1 MIKVSS
7 REQLIDIIQERINKY
22 GNNCDLNDLDISLVT
37 HLNYLFYLFPEFN
50 GNISNW
56 NTSNVFDF
64 SFMFYKC
71 KFNQDISNWK
81 FNNVIYMNNMFEDSK
96 FNKDISNWKFSKT
109 LRTIQEIFLNS
120 EFDQDISNWILPN
133 FCNTFRM
140 LKTKKIIEALKY
152 KNIKIY

>member
-7 REQLIDIIQERINKY
+7 REQLIDIIQERIDKY
-22 GNNCDLNDLDISLVT
+22 GNDCDLNDLDISLVT

-56 NTSNVFDF
+56 NTSNVLDF

-81 FNNVIYMNNMFEDSK
+81 FNKAIYMNNMFEDSK
-96 FNKDISNWKFSKT
+96 FNQDISNWKFSKKLAT
-109 LRTIQEIFLNS
+109 TQEMFLNS
-120 EFDQDISNWILPN
+120 EFDQDISNWILPE
-133 FCNTFRM
+133 FCYKLGM
-140 LKTKKIIEALKY
+140 LKTKKIIETLRC

>member
-7 REQLIDIIQERINKY
+7 REQLRDIIQERIDKY
-22 GNNCDLNDLDISLVT
+22 GNDCDLNDLDISLVT
-37 HLNYLFYLFPEFN
+37 DLSYLFYLFPEFN

-56 NTSNVFDF
+56 NTSNVLNF

-81 FNNVIYMNNMFEDSK
+81 FSK
-96 FNKDISNWKFSKT
+96 KLAT
-109 LRTIQEIFLNS
+109 TQEMFLNS
-120 EFDQDISNWILPN
+120 EFDQDISNWILPE
-133 FCNTFRM
+133 FCYKLGM
-140 LKTKKIIEALKY
+140 LKTKKIIETLRC

>member
-56 NTSNVFDF
+56 NTSNIIDF

-81 FNNVIYMNNMFEDSK
+81 FSK
-96 FNKDISNWKFSKT
+96 KLT
-109 LRTIQEIFLNS
+109 TTQEMFLNS
-120 EFDQDISNWILPN
+120 EFNQDISNWILPES
-133 FCNTFRM
+133 CYKLGM
-140 LKTKKIIEALKY
+140 LKTKKIIETLRY

>member
-56 NTSNVFDF
+56 NTSNIIDF

-81 FNNVIYMNNMFEDSK
+81 FNKAIFMNNMFEDSE
-96 FNKDISNWKFSKT
+96 FNQDISNWKFSKKLAST
-109 LRTIQEIFLNS
+109 QEMFLNS
-120 EFDQDISNWILPN
+120 EFDQDISNWTLPES
-133 FCNTFRM
+133 CYKLGM
-140 LKTKKIIEALKY
+140 LKTKKIIETLRY

>member
-7 REQLIDIIQERINKY
+7 REQLIDIIKKRINKY

-56 NTSNVFDF
+56 NTSNVIDF

-71 KFNQDISNWK
+71 KFNQNISNWK
-81 FNNVIYMNNMFEDSK
+81 FDNVIYMNNMFEDSK
-96 FNKDISNWKFSKT
+96 FNQDISNWKFSKG
-109 LRTIQEIFLNS
+109 LRTTQEMFLNS

-133 FCNTFRM
+133 FCDTRRILN
-140 LKTKKIIEALKY
+140 TKKIIEILRY
-152 KNIKIY
+152 KNIKMY

>member
-37 HLNYLFYLFPEFN
+37 CLNYLFYLFPEFN

-56 NTSNVFDF
+56 NTSNVIDF
-64 SFMFYKC
+64 SFMFYQC

-81 FNNVIYMNNMFEDSK
+81 FDNVIYMNNMFEDSK
-96 FNKDISNWKFSKT
+96 FNQDISNWKFSKG
-109 LRTIQEIFLNS
+109 LRTTQEMFLNS
-120 EFDQDISNWILPN
+120 EFDQDISNWILPDS
-133 FCNTFRM
+133 CNTRRI
-140 LKTKKIIEALKY
+140 LNTKKIIETLRY
-152 KNIKIY
+152 KNIKMY

>member
-56 NTSNVFDF
+56 DTSNITDF

-81 FNNVIYMNNMFEDSK
+81 FSK
-96 FNKDISNWKFSKT
+96 KLAT
-109 LRTIQEIFLNS
+109 TQEMFLNS
-120 EFDQDISNWILPN
+120 EFDQDISNWILPD
-133 FCNTFRM
+133 FCYKLGM
-140 LKTKKIIEALKY
+140 LKTKKIIETLRC

>member
-37 HLNYLFYLFPEFN
+37 YLNYLFYLFPEFN

-56 NTSNVFDF
+56 NTSNVIDF

-81 FNNVIYMNNMFEDSK
+81 FPE
-96 FNKDISNWKFSKT
+96 T
-109 LRTIQEIFLNS
+109 LGTTKEMFLNS
-120 EFDQDISNWILPN
+120 EFDQNISNWILPE
-133 FCNTFRM
+133 FCYKLGM
-140 LKTKKIIEALKY
+140 LKTKKIIEALRY

>member
-1 MIKVSS
+1 MKVSS

-56 NTSNVFDF
+56 NTSNVLDF

-81 FNNVIYMNNMFEDSK
+81 FSK
-96 FNKDISNWKFSKT
+96 KLAST
-109 LRTIQEIFLNS
+109 QEMFLNS
-120 EFDQDISNWILPN
+120 EFDQDISHWILPEY
-133 FCNTFRM
+133 CYKLGM
-140 LKTKKIIEALKY
+140 LKTKKIIETLRC

>member
-56 NTSNVFDF
+56 DTSNITDF

-81 FNNVIYMNNMFEDSK
+81 FNKAIFMNNMFEDSK
-96 FNKDISNWKFSKT
+96 FNQDISNWKFSKKLAST
-109 LRTIQEIFLNS
+109 QEMFLNS
-120 EFDQDISNWILPN
+120 EFDQDISNWILPD
-133 FCNTFRM
+133 FCYKLGM
-140 LKTKKIIEALKY
+140 LKTKKIIETLKY

>member
-7 REQLIDIIQERINKY
+7 REQLIDIIQERIDKY

-37 HLNYLFYLFPEFN
+37 RLNYLFYLFPEFN

-56 NTSNVFDF
+56 NTSNITDF

-81 FNNVIYMNNMFEDSK
+81 FNKAIFMNNMFEDSE
-96 FNKDISNWKFSKT
+96 FNQDISNWKFSKKLAT
-109 LRTIQEIFLNS
+109 TQEMFLNS
-120 EFDQDISNWILPN
+120 EFDQDISNWILPAS
-133 FCNTFRM
+133 CYKLGM
-140 LKTKKIIEALKY
+140 LKTKKIIETLRY

>member
-37 HLNYLFYLFPEFN
+37 NLCYLFYLFPEFN

-56 NTSNVFDF
+56 DTSNVLDF

-81 FNNVIYMNNMFEDSK
+81 FDKALYMNNMFEDSK
-96 FNKDISNWKFSKT
+96 FNQDISNWKFPEKLGT
-109 LRTIQEIFLNS
+109 TQEMFLNS
-120 EFDQDISNWILPN
+120 EFDQNISNWILPE
-133 FCNTFRM
+133 FCYKLGM
-140 LKTKKIIEALKY
+140 LKTKKIIEALRY

>member
-56 NTSNVFDF
+56 NTSNIIDF

-81 FNNVIYMNNMFEDSK
+81 FSK
-96 FNKDISNWKFSKT
+96 KLAT
-109 LRTIQEIFLNS
+109 TYEMFLNS
-120 EFDQDISNWILPN
+120 EFDQDISNWILPD
-133 FCNTFRM
+133 CCCKLGM
-140 LKTKKIIEALKY
+140 LKTKKIIETLRC